1 MLKWRSKISWF
12 SREWKQMCR
21 RTRPSAV
28 LCPLTRPVN
37 FWRPSNTPVRRSG
50 THTPHSYDL
59 RMSIGS
65 KPVND
70 LPPTTPSFWPTPSS
84 YTYRRPAGST
94 RLWLRSE
101 NSRRAAISRY
111 SARVMRKATP
121 GQHANCRPTIARL
134 SSRVSFT
141 IHRLKW
147 RRVIYGHD
155 TIAILWV

>member
-37 FWRPSNTPVRRSG
+37 FWRPVRRSG

-70 LPPTTPSFWPTPSS
+70 LPPTAPSFWPTPSS
-84 YTYRRPAGST
+84 YTYRRPAGWTCWS
-94 RLWLRSE
+94 
-101 NSRRAAISRY
+101 NRRT
-111 SARVMRKATP
+111 V
-121 GQHANCRPTIARL
+121 
-134 SSRVSFT
+134 
-141 IHRLKW
+141 
-147 RRVIYGHD
+147 RRVCGYGPK
-155 TIAILWV
+155 IADERQFRGTARAWCAKQPQGNMLTVDRRLLDFRAEFHLLYIGWSDVA